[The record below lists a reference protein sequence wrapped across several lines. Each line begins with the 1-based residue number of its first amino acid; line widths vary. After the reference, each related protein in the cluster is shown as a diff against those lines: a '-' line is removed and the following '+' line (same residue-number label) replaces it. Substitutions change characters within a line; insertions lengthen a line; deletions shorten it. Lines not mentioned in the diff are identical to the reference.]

1 MERFNK
7 EQDETKRN
15 NIETNPLKIF
25 LTALDNCKPL
35 LKLEPVN
42 RGGITYQCPM
52 PMSERES
59 EFRSIKFIL
68 TSANDKDRNV
78 RFYDSLSN
86 ELLDAYQF
94 QVKNNSNFY
103 SNMQKKI
110 YFNFNLKGKS
120 IKKKVDLHKL
130 AEANRAYAHYR
141 WLKN

>member
-94 QVKNNSNFY
+94 QVKKNSNFY
-103 SNMQKKI
+103 SNMQKSFI
-110 YFNFNLKGKS
+110 LIL
-120 IKKKVDLHKL
+120 IKREKVSKRRLTYT
-130 AEANRAYAHYR
+130 N
-141 WLKN
+141 WLKLIEHMLITDG

>member
-1 MERFNK
+1 VERFNK

-103 SNMQKKI
+103 SNMQKKFI
-110 YFNFNLKGKS
+110 LTL
-120 IKKKVDLHKL
+120 I
-130 AEANRAYAHYR
+130 
-141 WLKN
+141 